1 MMEQEGLAVDG
12 EEEYS
17 FFLSLFMDR
26 KIQIMHRNI
35 LLTAKPDKNLIGVFQ
50 QVKIEV
56 LEKND
61 TNLRILVKDVDV
73 PLINALRRIALA
85 EVPCM
90 AIDEV
95 VMIENS
101 SVLQD
106 EIIAHRLGLTPLKT
120 DLDSYS
126 LPEEC
131 KCQSEFGC
139 SECRVTLTL
148 DAEAKDGTRTVYSG
162 EVVSENPE
170 IVPVSDKIP
179 IIKLAKNQKLKLEA
193 YARLGN
199 GKTHSK
205 WQPVSMCAYKYY
217 PKITPP
223 NEKCPDCQK
232 CVEICPKKVFSIK
245 EDKVDVRDLLACT
258 LCMDCVEACPQK
270 PSPLKVEWE
279 KNSFIMNIEST
290 GALPPERVLKEA
302 INLLG
307 KQLSEIE
314 DQIKAEPQ

>member
-1 MMEQEGLAVDG
+1 M
-12 EEEYS
+12 
-17 FFLSLFMDR
+17 
-26 KIQIMHRNI
+26 
-35 LLTAKPDKNLIGVFQ
+35 
-50 QVKIEV
+50 KIEV

-61 TNLRILVKDVDV
+61 TNLRILVKDADV
-73 PLINALRRIALA
+73 PLMNALRRIALA

-90 AIDEV
+90 AIEEV

-101 SVLQD
+101 SILQD

-120 DLDSYS
+120 DLDAYS

-131 KCQSEFGC
+131 ECQSAFGC

-170 IVPVSDKIP
+170 IVPVSDKVP

-193 YARLGN
+193 YARLGR
-199 GKTHSK
+199 GKNHAK
-205 WQPVSMCAYKYY
+205 WQAVSMCAYKYY
-217 PKITPP
+217 PKITTPE
-223 NEKCPDCQK
+223 EKCPDCQK
-232 CVEICPKKVFSIK
+232 CVEICPKKVYSIK
-245 EDKVDVRDLLACT
+245 DGKVDVKDLLACT

-279 KNSFIMNIEST
+279 KNAFIMNIEST
-290 GALPPERVLKEA
+290 GALPAERILQEA
-302 INLLG
+302 TKILE
-307 KQLSEIE
+307 KQLNEFE
-314 DQIKAEPQ
+314 EQLKVEVK